1 MSPPGRGARKW
12 LRRILIGA
20 LLLVVVLP
28 LAIAVGA
35 AIVVGLFDRGSATLV
50 SSGEEREYLLHVPPR
65 HDSGRPAPL
74 VVSFHAGATW
84 PAQQAN
90 LSGWSRIADE
100 AGFLVVYPAG
110 RPELPLLGIPR
121 IWAVEREASRVRDVR
136 FVADLLDRIAADHA
150 IDVDRVYVDGMS
162 QGGGMAFA
170 VSCELAGRI
179 AAVGLVASAQAR
191 PFEACAGA
199 PPMPMIAFHGTA
211 DPLVPFA
218 GGRLRDPFNPVRP
231 LYPPIREFV
240 ARWAER
246 NGCAADPVETRPA
259 AGVLRLEYSDCAGGS
274 SVVFHEV
281 EGAGHVW
288 PGGKRLPEWRVGA
301 NSSAVDA
308 TRETWEFFVAHPRPQ
323 PPPASPA
330 TLGR

>member
-1 MSPPGRGARKW
+1 MNPPGRGARKW
-12 LRRILIGA
+12 LRRILIGVP
-20 LLLVVVLP
+20 LLVVVLP

-50 SSGEEREYLLHVPPR
+50 STGEEREYLLHVPPG
-65 HDSGRPAPL
+65 HDSRRAAPL
-74 VVSFHAGATW
+74 VVSLHAGATW

-90 LSGWSRIADE
+90 LSGWNRIADE
-100 AGFLVVYPAG
+100 EGFLVVYPAG
-110 RPELPLLGIPR
+110 RPELPILGIPR

-136 FVADLLDRIAADHA
+136 LVADLLDRIAADHA
-150 IDVDRVYVDGMS
+150 IDPARVYVDGMS

-170 VSCELAGRI
+170 VSCELADRI

-199 PPMPMIAFHGTA
+199 PPMPVIAFHGTA

-218 GGRLRDPFNPVRP
+218 GGRLGDPFNPVKP
-231 LYPPIREFV
+231 VYPPIREFV

-246 NGCAADPVETRPA
+246 NGCAAEPVESRPA
-259 AGVLRLEYSDCAGGS
+259 AGVLRLEYPDCAGGA

-288 PGGKRLPEWRVGA
+288 PGGKRLPEWRVGP

-308 TRETWEFFVAHPRPQ
+308 TRTSWEFFRAHPRP
-323 PPPASPA
+323 PPPPPRPAASA
-330 TLGR
+330 R